1 MGVLR
6 RALVTGSSGFLGSHL
21 VRRLQDAGLLVHG
34 VDLVAPRYPELAPDQ
49 FEHVDLRRGYAA
61 YHALARGYDEVYDL
75 AALVGGLGYIHHG
88 NHATIATDNTLINL
102 HVLQAAAQ
110 TGARY
115 LFTSSAVVYPEYKQ
129 AKPDV
134 TPLKEDS
141 VFPAYPAEGGYGFQK
156 LYHEQLIG
164 YYRDAGMCEV
174 RIARL
179 HNSYGP
185 YGTWEGGKEKAP
197 AAICRKVAEAP
208 NGGTIEV
215 WGDGEQTRS
224 FTYVDDTVEGLY
236 RLMQSDYQEPVN
248 IGSDRLVTINELVA
262 IVARIAGK
270 TIHLRHDLG
279 QPEGVRGRNSSNARI
294 RAVLGWEP
302 SISLEDGLAT
312 TYQWIA
318 DQVARRGAVAA

>member
-1 MGVLR
+1 LK

-21 VRRLQDAGLLVHG
+21 VRRLQQAGQIVHG
-34 VDLVAPRYPELAPDQ
+34 VDIVAPRYPELAPDQ

-141 VFPAYPAEGGYGFQK
+141 VFPAYPSEGGYGWQK
-156 LYHEQLIG
+156 LFHEQLVG
-164 YYRDAGMCEV
+164 YYRDAGMADV

-179 HNSYGP
+179 HNSYG
-185 YGTWEGGKEKAP
+185 THCTVDGGKEKAP
-197 AAICRKVAEAP
+197 AALCRKVAAAP
-208 NGGTIEV
+208 DGGTIDV

-224 FTYVDDTVEGLY
+224 FTYVADTVEGLY
-236 RLMQSDYQEPVN
+236 RLMQSGYDQPLN
-248 IGSDRLVTINELVA
+248 IGSSELVTINAFVA
-262 IVARIAGK
+262 MIAHVAGK
-270 TIHLRHDLG
+270 TIHLRHDLS

-294 RAVLGWEP
+294 RAVLDWEP
-302 SISLEDGLAT
+302 STPLRDGIAP
-312 TYQWIA
+312 TYQWITE
-318 DQVARRGAVAA
+318 QVAQRGKVAA